1 MKGLNPN
8 SRWRWG
14 VGGGIMVVKLRTQKS
29 KEGDIISSQEIVNR
43 VVVLVVSF
51 TQ

>member
-8 SRWRWG
+8 RRGRWG

-29 KEGDIISSQEIVNR
+29 KEGDIISSQEIVK
-43 VVVLVVSF
+43 
-51 TQ
+51 